1 MHSFMRHL
9 NYCNLLLYWLHS
21 SLISKLQCVQNSATI
36 LAYRTPTTCH
46 ITPLLTELHWLNIK
60 HSINFK
66 IILITYKAI
75 HAAAPPYI
83 ISVVSHFT
91 QTEF

>member
-1 MHSFMRHL
+1 MHSFMRRL
-9 NYCNLLLYWLHS
+9 DYCNLLLYWLPS
-21 SLISKLQCVQNSATI
+21 SLISKLQRVQNSATRF
-36 LAYRTPTTCH
+36 AYRTPTFCH

-75 HAAAPPYI
+75 HAAVPPYI
-83 ISVVSHFT
+83 SDLISLKRNSK
-91 QTEF
+91 